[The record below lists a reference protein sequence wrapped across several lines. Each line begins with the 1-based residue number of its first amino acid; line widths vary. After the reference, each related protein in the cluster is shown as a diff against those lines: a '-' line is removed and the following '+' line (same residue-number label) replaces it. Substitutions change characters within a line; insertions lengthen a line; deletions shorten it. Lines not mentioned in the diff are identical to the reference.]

1 MKTLSQ
7 HGLLDDLVGLA
18 VGPRLLRVGLA
29 VRPRFH
35 ALGYRRPVHRREA
48 EVVLL
53 DNRPARSIAVSL
65 CGPERPKIGPETTHD
80 LV

>member
-18 VGPRLLRVGLA
+18 VGPRLLRVGLTRSA
-29 VRPRFH
+29 GLHPLRD
-35 ALGYRRPVHRREA
+35 GRPVHRREA

-53 DNRPARSIAVSL
+53 DDGPARSIAVSR
-65 CGPERPKIGPETTHD
+65 CGPKRLKIEKATTHD

>member
-35 ALGYRRPVHRREA
+35 ALRDGRPVHRREA

-53 DNRPARSIAVSL
+53 DDGPARRIAVSR
-65 CGPERPKIGPETTHD
+65 CGPKRLKIEKSTTPD